1 MFTEYLK
8 LSRSFNMGLTG
19 IAPVLGALSM
29 WNNGQISLLGLF
41 ILFLIGCLSHI
52 FGFVLND
59 VMDVKIDKLSKEL
72 SARPLVSGKIT
83 RRKAVYFVIF
93 CMIISFVL
101 SIFFYNNA
109 NGFVF
114 IISILILAYIFAT
127 IYNIASKKYPG
138 MDFFVAG
145 AVFFLILF
153 GASTIGTPT
162 SLAWIV
168 AFIGSLQVLFMNL
181 INGAI
186 KDIDHDL
193 DGKANT
199 FAIKLGVHTNRG
211 KIVLPTSF
219 KTIGYLIETVR
230 IFLILVPFIF
240 FSHPYYFLQ
249 LGIITIIIILTFLS
263 IYYFFSITNF
273 DRDRI
278 RRSIGVIVILMY
290 VITPLMLSSLNIYII
305 ILAIIPPIWF
315 IIINIVIH
323 DTILEPK
330 TM

>member
-1 MFTEYLK
+1 MLTEYLK
-8 LSRSFNMGLTG
+8 LSRSFNMGLTST
-19 IAPVLGALSM
+19 APVLGAISM
-29 WNNGQISLLGLF
+29 WNIGEISILGLF
-41 ILFLIGCLSHI
+41 ILFLIGSLSHI

-59 VMDVKIDKLSKEL
+59 VVDIKIDRLSKEL

-83 RRKAVYFVIF
+83 RKKAFYFAIF
-93 CMIISFVL
+93 CMVLSLML
-101 SIFFYNNA
+101 SIFFYNNG
-109 NGFVF
+109 GFVL
-114 IISILILAYIFAT
+114 ILSILITAYIFAT

-153 GASTIGTPT
+153 GASTIGTPN

-168 AFIGSLQVLFMNL
+168 AFIGGLQVLFMNL

-199 FAIKLGVHTNRG
+199 LAIKLGSRINKG
-211 KIVLPTSF
+211 KIILPSSF
-219 KTIGYLIETVR
+219 KTIGYLIETGR
-230 IFLILVPFIF
+230 IFFIFVPFLF
-240 FSHPYYFLQ
+240 FSHPYYLWQ
-249 LGIITIIIILTFLS
+249 IGIISILIILTFFS
-263 IYYFFSITNF
+263 IYRFFSITNF
-273 DRDRI
+273 NRDRI

-290 VITPLMLSSLNIYII
+290 MITPLMLSSLNIII
-305 ILAIIPPIWF
+305 LILAIIPPVWF
-315 IIINIVIH
+315 IIYNIIIH
-323 DTILEPK
+323 NTFLEPK

>member
-1 MFTEYLK
+1 MLTEYLK
-8 LSRSFNMGLTG
+8 LSRSFNMGLTS
-19 IAPVLGALSM
+19 IAPVLGAVSM
-29 WNNGQISLLGLF
+29 WNIGQISIMGLF
-41 ILFLIGCLSHI
+41 ILFLIGSLSHI

-59 VMDVKIDKLSKEL
+59 VIDIKIDSLSEDL

-83 RRKAVYFVIF
+83 RKKAFYFVIF
-93 CMIISFVL
+93 CLILSLIL
-101 SIFFYNNA
+101 SIFFYNNTR
-109 NGFVF
+109 GFVF
-114 IISILILAYIFAT
+114 ILSILIMAYIFAT

-168 AFIGSLQVLFMNL
+168 AFIGGLQVLFMNL

-199 FAIKLGVHTNRG
+199 LAIKLGTRINRG
-211 KIVLPTSF
+211 KIILPSSF
-219 KTIGYLIETVR
+219 KTIGYLIETGR
-230 IFLILVPFIF
+230 IFFIFVPFLF
-240 FSHPYYFLQ
+240 FSHPYYLWQ
-249 LGIITIIIILTFLS
+249 IGIISILIILTFFS
-263 IYYFFSITNF
+263 IYHFFSITNF
-273 DRDRI
+273 NRDRI

-290 VITPLMLSSLNIYII
+290 MTTPVMLSSLNLII
-305 ILAIIPPIWF
+305 LILAIIPPVWF
-315 IIINIVIH
+315 IICNIIIH
-323 DTILEPK
+323 NTILEPK